1 MKLFINDS
9 DGKEDENNVNVIS
22 CILTSHIQ
30 QHNKI
35 NKIDD
40 SDSQTMALRLMTAKI
55 LISIKFLCSK
65 RDSSYCPT
73 TRFRYCRKYSWSYPE
88 RGWRNLGFVICIT
101 HKRPLAGDGK
111 CVTSQGH
118 LTEKLMNKL

>member
-9 DGKEDENNVNVIS
+9 DGKEDENNVNVTS
-22 CILTSHIQ
+22 SILTSHIR

-65 RDSSYCPT
+65 RDSSYC
-73 TRFRYCRKYSWSYPE
+73 
-88 RGWRNLGFVICIT
+88 L
-101 HKRPLAGDGK
+101 PLDSDIVENIVDLIKKEGG
-111 CVTSQGH
+111 GI
-118 LTEKLMNKL
+118 

>member
-55 LISIKFLCSK
+55 LILIKFLCSK
-65 RDSSYCPT
+65 RDSSYC
-73 TRFRYCRKYSWSYPE
+73 
-88 RGWRNLGFVICIT
+88 L
-101 HKRPLAGDGK
+101 PLDSDIIVDLIQKEGG
-111 CVTSQGH
+111 GI
-118 LTEKLMNKL
+118 